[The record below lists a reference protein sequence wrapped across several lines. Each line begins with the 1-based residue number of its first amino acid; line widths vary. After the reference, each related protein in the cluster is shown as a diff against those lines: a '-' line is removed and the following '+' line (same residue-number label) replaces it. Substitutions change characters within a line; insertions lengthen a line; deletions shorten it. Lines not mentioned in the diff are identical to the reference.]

1 MKIACIGWGSLIW
14 NPENLKIK
22 GEWQNDGPY
31 LPVEFA
37 RQSQNGRITLVIDEK
52 FEPQKTFWI
61 LMTQNSIS
69 DACSSLRE
77 REGTVDRHIH
87 HVTSDAEPKNSIQEE
102 IIKWLTEKELGCA
115 IWTGLPPKFKGVD
128 HKFPTLTDLFEYF
141 DNLPNDKLELAK
153 EYITK
158 TPKQIDTKYRRE
170 IEAKYNWK

>member
-14 NPENLKIK
+14 NPGNLKTI

-37 RQSQNGRITLVIDEK
+37 RESQNGRITLVLDEK

-69 DACSSLRE
+69 DARTSLRE
-77 REGTVDRHIH
+77 REGTFDQHIH
-87 HVTSDAEPKNSIQEE
+87 HITHLTEPKNHIQRE
-102 IIKWLTEKELGCA
+102 IIKWLSEKELDCA
-115 IWTGLPPKFKGVD
+115 IWTGLPPKFNGVD
-128 HKFPTLTDLFEYF
+128 HEVPTLTDLFKYF
-141 DNLPNDKLELAK
+141 ESLPNSKLELAR
-153 EYITK
+153 EYIIK
-158 TPKQIDTKYRRE
+158 TPKQINTNYRRE